1 MTSLTLSEVNVY
13 PVKSLRG
20 ISVDRWSVSARG
32 LRMDRELLLVDDT
45 GRFVT
50 QREEHRM
57 ALVATELVGDDLV
70 LRAPGAPP
78 LVISLAARSAERL
91 AVSVWK
97 DSLAAEAV
105 GAEADTWLS
114 RVLDRAVRLV
124 RFPDDVHRQVDLR
137 FARAGDAVGF
147 ADGFSFLLA
156 TEASLADL
164 VARVGQPL
172 PMARFRPNLV
182 VRGASP
188 YAEDGW
194 RRLRIGPVE
203 LELVKP
209 CARCVITTI
218 DPATGDAG
226 HEPLRTLARYRN
238 AGGKVLFGWNGVHRG
253 TGVLQVGDPVEI
265 ID

>member
-20 ISVDRWSVSARG
+20 ISVDHWSVGARG
-32 LRMDRELLLVDDT
+32 LHMDRELMLVDDT

-57 ALVATELVGDDLV
+57 ALVATELAGDDLV
-70 LRAPGAPP
+70 LSAPGEPP

-91 AVSVWK
+91 AISVWK
-97 DSLAAEAV
+97 DSLAAEPV
-105 GAEADTWLS
+105 GAAADAWLS
-114 RVLDRAVRLV
+114 RVLDRGVRLV
-124 RFPDDVHRQVDLR
+124 RFSDDVHRQVDLR

-147 ADGFSFLLA
+147 ADGFSFLLT

-164 VARVGQPL
+164 VARAGQPL
-172 PMARFRPNLV
+172 SMARFRPNLV

-194 RRLRIGPVE
+194 RRLRIGPIEV
-203 LELVKP
+203 ELVKP
-209 CARCVITTI
+209 CARCVMTTI
-218 DPATGDAG
+218 DPATGEAG

-238 AGGKVLFGWNGVHRG
+238 AAGKVLFGWNGVHRRS
-253 TGVLQVGDPVEI
+253 GVLQVGDPVEI
-265 ID
+265 IA